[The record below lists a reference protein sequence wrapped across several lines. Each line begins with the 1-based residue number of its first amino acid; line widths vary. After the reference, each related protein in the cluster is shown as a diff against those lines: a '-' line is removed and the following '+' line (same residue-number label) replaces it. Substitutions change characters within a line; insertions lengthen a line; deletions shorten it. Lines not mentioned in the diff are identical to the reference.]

1 LDSEFKMVWPKVSI
15 IWLNYNSSRILPI
28 VLESLESVVG
38 LDYPFDRYELIVV
51 DNGSTDGSFE
61 RVKDFL
67 ERRGSLKKRIIRL
80 GRNLGFTGGNN
91 IGFTARDRES
101 KYVLLLNN
109 DAIIFQGGLKTLV
122 EYAENH
128 SDVAC
133 LQGVVLKYGTR
144 LIDSA
149 ACYVDELL
157 QTHTIGQ
164 YREYPW
170 ILSRP
175 VHVTYVSGSCA
186 LYRVEH
192 VLKCIGDKLFI
203 DEFFGYGDDN
213 VLGLMMWNCRYR
225 SVAIPEVVASHVGGL
240 TFGRRKSISS
250 IYLSERNR
258 VALSVVTN
266 TRYKYIILSHE
277 LRNTI
282 TSVLRVEVK
291 GLPQVRVRA
300 LYDGIELGKRL
311 RSKGLYIDVYKAPLV
326 KIPLRNIGG
335 HFIARRVIVKY
346 FEGWITKNLSFLTVE

>member
-1 LDSEFKMVWPKVSI
+1 MVWPKVSI

-38 LDYPFDRYELIVV
+38 LDYPSDRYELIVV

-61 RVKDFL
+61 KVKDFL
-67 ERRGSLKKRIIRL
+67 ESRSSLKKRIIRL

-109 DAIIFQGGLKTLV
+109 DAIIFQEGLKTLV
-122 EYAENH
+122 EYAENY

-144 LIDSA
+144 LIDTA
-149 ACYVDELL
+149 GCYVDELL
-157 QTHTIGQ
+157 QTHAVGE
-164 YREYPW
+164 YHEYPW
-170 ILSRP
+170 ILSKP

-186 LYRVEH
+186 LYGVEH
-192 VLKCIGDKLFI
+192 VLKCIDDKLFI

-213 VLGLMMWNCRYR
+213 VLGLMMWNCRRR

-277 LRNTI
+277 LRNAI
-282 TSVLRVEVK
+282 TSVLRVEAK

-300 LYDGIELGKRL
+300 LYDGIKLGERL

-346 FEGWITKNLSFLTVE
+346 FEDWIAKNLSFLTVE